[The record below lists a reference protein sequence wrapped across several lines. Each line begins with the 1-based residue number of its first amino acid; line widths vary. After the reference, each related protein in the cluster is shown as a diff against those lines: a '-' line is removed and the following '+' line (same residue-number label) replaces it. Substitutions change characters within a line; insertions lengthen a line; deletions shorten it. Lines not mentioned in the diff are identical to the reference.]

1 MIVETSA
8 FVAILGNERLAD
20 RLVSAIR
27 NAGEDAIMSAASYVE
42 ACIVI
47 DSQGKP
53 VLSERVDTLLN
64 ELGVTIAP
72 ITVAHSRHARHVYR
86 LFGKGSG
93 HRASL
98 NFGDCFAYA
107 LAKETG
113 ERILFVG
120 DDFGHTDL
128 FPMPY

>member
-8 FVAILGNERLAD
+8 FVAILGKEPLAD

-27 NAGEDAIMSAASYVE
+27 NAGEEAIMSAASYVE
-42 ACIVI
+42 SCIVV

-64 ELGVTIAP
+64 ELGVTIVP
-72 ITVAHSRHARHVYR
+72 ITVAHARHARHAYR
-86 LFGKGSG
+86 LFGKGTG
-93 HRASL
+93 HKASL